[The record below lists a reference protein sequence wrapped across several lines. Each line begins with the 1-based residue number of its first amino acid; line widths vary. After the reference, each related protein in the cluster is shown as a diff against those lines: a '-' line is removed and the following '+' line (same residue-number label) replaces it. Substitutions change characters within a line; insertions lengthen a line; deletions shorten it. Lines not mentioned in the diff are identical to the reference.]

1 MRRLLWALVL
11 GATLSVAAVV
21 EAQSGTTVYIVRH
34 AEKAATPVNDPPL
47 TEDGRTRAL
56 ALKTVLADAKISAI
70 ISTPTIRTTTTAVP
84 LAEALGLTIE
94 TMAVQGTIAAHAG
107 QVAAAVQAK
116 RLVVFASGK
125 ALLKKGAKLRVRV
138 TAKSKLTP
146 GIYFTLV
153 RIQSVTNPKRVG
165 YLVTRPYLVTKTTI
179 AKLKAA
185 RKLPAKK
192 APVGKKSAK

>member
-1 MRRLLWALVL
+1 MLF
-11 GATLSVAAVV
+11 GQSKNSSMDSICV
-21 EAQSGTTVYIVRH
+21 EAR
-34 AEKAATPVNDPPL
+34 
-47 TEDGRTRAL
+47 
-56 ALKTVLADAKISAI
+56 
-70 ISTPTIRTTTTAVP
+70 
-84 LAEALGLTIE
+84 EACGNSSSRS
-94 TMAVQGTIAAHAG
+94 V
-107 QVAAAVQAK
+107 AAVQAK

-192 APVGKKSAK
+192 APVGKKSAT